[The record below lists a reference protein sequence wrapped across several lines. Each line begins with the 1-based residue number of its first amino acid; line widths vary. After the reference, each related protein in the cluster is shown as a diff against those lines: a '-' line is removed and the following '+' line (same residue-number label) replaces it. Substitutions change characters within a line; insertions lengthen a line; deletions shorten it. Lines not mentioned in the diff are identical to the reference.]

1 MDTQRT
7 TTFARAALHWLL
19 GAAALIAFSAAVA
32 TGAASG
38 LHGAA
43 LNSLALALLGGA
55 VALLTA
61 MRLGAAPSQ
70 RLGGRAQAQ
79 RRRYHGLA
87 YATLG
92 SVYLVLVFGSLVAEA
107 DALLACTT
115 LPLCPSPS
123 QLALLTVLHRG
134 AAAVITSAVLLL
146 AVQTWRLFPGAAA
159 RRAALAAFGLL
170 TVQNLIGLAQVLL
183 ARGDVGVTL
192 EAARFGHLAFGAA
205 AWGAIVVLA
214 TVALRL
220 PFPASDA
227 QSEPAAAKAE
237 PPAWRALLNDYV
249 SLTKPGVITL
259 LIFTTLVAMLITP
272 AGLPSLDLVFWTLLG
287 GWLMPAGAHALNCYL
302 DRDIDINMGRTSRRP
317 LPSNR
322 IPPWHA
328 LALGLTLAG
337 LAFAILAV
345 FVNMLTAL
353 LALAGF
359 FYYVVIYTM
368 WLKRSSMSNIVI
380 GGGAGAF
387 PPLIGWAAVT
397 GSLSLPSLF
406 LFIIIFYWTPPHF
419 WALALI
425 REKDY
430 ARAGVPMLPVVAGDG
445 ETRRQILLYSV
456 MMVALSLLLTPFG
469 MLGLPYLLLA
479 LVLGGVF
486 LAYALR
492 LYRDGST
499 NAAWG
504 LYKFSLLYLALLFG
518 AMVLDRMVA

>member
-1 MDTQRT
+1 METQRT

-19 GAAALIAFSAAVA
+19 AAAALIAFSAAVA
-32 TGAASG
+32 AGAVSS
-38 LHGAA
+38 LRGAA

-55 VALLTA
+55 LALLTA
-61 MRLGAAPSQ
+61 MHLGAAPAQ

-79 RRRYHGLA
+79 RRRYHTLA

-92 SVYLVLVFGSLVAEA
+92 SVYLVLVFGSLVAQA

-115 LPLCPSPS
+115 LPLCPGPS

-134 AAAVITSAVLLL
+134 AAAVITSVVLLL
-146 AVQTWRLFPGAAA
+146 AVQTWRLFPAAAA

-183 ARGDVGVTL
+183 ARGGAEGGL
-192 EAARFGHLAFGAA
+192 EAARFGHLVFGGAA
-205 AWGAIVVLA
+205 WSAIVVLA

-220 PFPASDA
+220 PFPAGEA
-227 QSEPAAAKAE
+227 QAEPVTRAE
-237 PPAWRALLNDYV
+237 PPAWRARLGDYV
-249 SLTKPGVITL
+249 SLTKPGVISL
-259 LIFTTLVAMLITP
+259 LIFTTLAAMLITP

-287 GWLMPAGAHALNCYL
+287 GWLMPAGAHALNCYI

-322 IPPWHA
+322 MPAWHA
-328 LALGLTLAG
+328 LALGLALAG
-337 LAFAILAV
+337 LAFVILAV

-353 LALAGF
+353 LALAGC
-359 FYYVVIYTM
+359 FYYVVIYTL

-397 GSLSLPSLF
+397 GGLSLPSLF

-425 REKDY
+425 RERDY

-445 ETRRQILLYSV
+445 ETRRQIVLYSV

-469 MLGLPYLLLA
+469 MLGLPYMVLA
-479 LVLGGVF
+479 LALGGVF

-492 LYRDGST
+492 LHRDGST